1 MAESMLGRIG
11 QLVRANVNSMLD
23 QAEDPEKM
31 LDQLIRDFT
40 NNIAEAE
47 EAVAQTV
54 GNLRL
59 NEDDEREAHQAVGD
73 WGEKAAAASHRAEQ
87 LRGEGNAAEAN
98 RFDELAKIALR
109 RQLSFED
116 QVKTLSTQITQ
127 QTELTDKLKDGLNK
141 LRMRR
146 EELVNKRDELVSR
159 AKMAQAQTQVQ
170 QSLRNVS
177 VMDPSSELNH
187 FEERIRRQEAQARG
201 MAEVAASSLENQF
214 DELEGSEDELE
225 IETRLAAL
233 KGGGS
238 TGQVGAGASGGQV
251 GSGASGTAAG
261 APAGSSSAD
270 GSPQGGSDNPA

>member
-1 MAESMLGRIG
+1 MAESILGRIG

-23 QAEDPEKM
+23 SAEDPEKM
-31 LDQLIRDFT
+31 LDQLVRDFT

-59 NEDDEREAHQAVGD
+59 NEDDEREAQQAVGE
-73 WGEKAAAASHRAEQ
+73 WGQKAALASGRAEQ
-87 LRGEGNAAEAN
+87 ERGKGNAADAD
-98 RFDELAKIALR
+98 RFDELAKLALR
-109 RQLSFED
+109 RQLSFEE
-116 QVKTLSTQITQ
+116 QVKTLSVQVAQ
-127 QTELTDKLKDGLNK
+127 QTALTDQLKDGLNK
-141 LRMRR
+141 LRLKR
-146 EELVNKRDELVSR
+146 EELVSKRDELVSR

-170 QSLRNVS
+170 QSLRSVS

-214 DELEGSEDELE
+214 DALQGSEDELE

-233 KGGGS
+233 KGGS
-238 TGQVGAGASGGQV
+238 SAQVGAGASGGQL
-251 GSGASGTAAG
+251 GSGSADQSSAASAAG
-261 APAGSSSAD
+261 STSDS
-270 GSPQGGSDNPA
+270 QG